1 MDYIPLNTDLSKNNY
16 YIINRLIVK
25 KQVETKGNNKEK
37 ANDNINIVNKDN
49 LFSKFAQKDT
59 VPKEKQVGFI

>member
-37 ANDNINIVNKDN
+37 ANDNINILNKDN
-49 LFSKFAQKDT
+49 LFSKFAQKET
-59 VPKEKQVGFI
+59 VPKEKLVGL